1 MIYQGSKA
9 RLIKDILPYI
19 QNCIDSNKVNLY
31 IKPFV
36 GGANVIQ
43 HIKRATRIGLDTN
56 SYLIALLRHCQSNPS
71 LTDALQFKVTIC
83 LYKGL
88 GRINQCSDEFL
99 TEEGLKT
106 FFIALKKDYEDVIE
120 HEYRDKF

>member
-31 IKPFV
+31 IEPFV

-43 HIKRATRIGLDTN
+43 H
-56 SYLIALLRHCQSNPS
+56 S
-71 LTDALQFKVTIC
+71 LK
-83 LYKGL
+83 
-88 GRINQCSDEFL
+88 
-99 TEEGLKT
+99 
-106 FFIALKKDYEDVIE
+106 
-120 HEYRDKF
+120 